1 MVELLLVVVFDWAGS
16 QVQEE
21 ESSQDPKGKKTSTL
35 NAVSLEENVR
45 ELESL
50 ANFYHTHGFPK
61 EAREIRQ
68 AILNMRLQS
77 TQRNSTKSVHK
88 IEEQSE
94 QESEQETRA
103 SSDDI

>member
-1 MVELLLVVVFDWAGS
+1 VFDSAGS
-16 QVQEE
+16 QVQE
-21 ESSQDPKGKKTSTL
+21 ESSQDPKGQKTSTL
-35 NAVSLEENVR
+35 NGMSLDENVR

-77 TQRNSTKSVHK
+77 LQRTSTKSVHK
-88 IEEQSE
+88 IKDESEQKSE
-94 QESEQETRA
+94 QESTA
-103 SSDDI
+103 GSDDI